1 MLPKDETIFFSQ
13 TTLPFVSTEEKKNPP
28 ILSNYY
34 AFSSF
39 RFLLTD
45 TLCKVR

>member
-13 TTLPFVSTEEKKNPP
+13 TTLPFVLTEEKKIPP

-34 AFSSF
+34 AFSF